1 MYTRSIDRNIV
12 KKGRDQKRIVGSVAG
27 SDTTDSKY
35 PTTGGLVRLIGP
47 EGGKPVVS
55 NESKHLIVEC
65 ERGEEIRVEELS

>member
-12 KKGRDQKRIVGSVAG
+12 KKGRDHKLIVGSVAG
-27 SDTTDSKY
+27 SDPTDSKY
-35 PTTGGLVRLIGP
+35 PTKGGLVRLIGP

-65 ERGEEIRVEELS
+65 ERSG